1 MPWEK
6 KFDEDKVLN
15 EAMKAF
21 WQNGYGG
28 TSMKQ
33 LIGCMELNP
42 GSIYAAFGDK
52 KALFFRVMNC
62 YTDQV
67 RERHRELKK
76 QHTPR
81 GLILALFDEMNAAI
95 HAKSRHDGCFMV
107 NTAVGIAP
115 QDKEIQQYTS
125 QWFEELEAF
134 FQQTIK
140 EAQQLGEIRRD
151 LDPGKAARNLIALVC
166 GAQVLARVE
175 IKHAV
180 KEDLMEQVENILK

>member
-33 LIGCMELNP
+33 LIGCMGLNP

-52 KALFFRVMNC
+52 RTLFFRVMNC
-62 YTDQV
+62 YTNQV
-67 RERHRELKK
+67 REKHRELKK

-81 GLILALFDEMNAAI
+81 GFILALFDEMNTAI
-95 HAKSRHDGCFMV
+95 HAKPKHDGCFMV
-107 NTAVGIAP
+107 NTAVDIAP
-115 QDKEIQQYTS
+115 QDKEIRQYTS
-125 QWFEELEAF
+125 QWFEELEEF
-134 FQQTIK
+134 FQQIII
-140 EAQQLGEIRRD
+140 EAQELGEIRRD
-151 LDPGKAARNLIALVC
+151 LDSGKAARNLIALVC
-166 GAQVLARVE
+166 GAQVLARVGP
-175 IKHAV
+175 KHVV
-180 KEDLMEQVENILK
+180 KEDFMDQVESILK